1 MKYIAKADRP
11 TREPGLDDAVA
22 RCSAEPA
29 MMEELRRIYADVDRA
44 VAQTGTVCLGGGNCC
59 KFDLFDHRL
68 YLTPVELSLLVSIP
82 PPDPTRAGR
91 RRCPYQVGPR
101 CTAYPRRPLG
111 CRIFFCRAEKQQF
124 EQLYEQYHREIQD
137 LHESYCIPYSYGEL
151 TSGFMQL
158 FPNE

>member
-1 MKYIAKADRP
+1 MKYSAKADRP
-11 TREPGLDDAVA
+11 TREPGLADAVA
-22 RCSAEPA
+22 RCSAEPT
-29 MMEELRRIYADVDRA
+29 MMEELRRIYADADRA
-44 VAQTGTVCLGGGNCC
+44 VARTGTVCLGGGNCC

-68 YLTPVELSLLVSIP
+68 YLTPVELSLLVSSP
-82 PPDPTRAGR
+82 RNAVRGR
-91 RRCPYQVGPR
+91 SPKRCPYQVGPR
-101 CTAYPRRPLG
+101 CTAYPHRPLG

-124 EQLYEQYHREIQD
+124 EQMYEQYHREIQD